1 MVATA
6 VAAVAAPP
14 VASSKAA
21 RRLLCFTD
29 CRPHS
34 LSLPQRPL
42 SLSIRFES
50 SPTLQWLQPNLNRTR
65 KSSRGLKSSPS
76 ENPSTE
82 APSETW
88 LLEPVGDGDSKHI
101 GFRVPLPGAFEIVS
115 NVVTVGRLAEKADMV
130 IPVATVSGLHARLEK
145 KEGALLV
152 TDLDSTNGT
161 FINDKKLKPG
171 DVTTVSPGSCVT
183 FGDMHLAIFRVS
195 KLKSTTV
202 SSEPDE
208 SESQPSTDGQTELE
222 IAS

>member
-14 VASSKAA
+14 VASSNAA
-21 RRLLCFTD
+21 RRLLCFTN

-42 SLSIRFES
+42 SPSIRFES
-50 SPTLQWLQPNLNRTR
+50 SPKLQWLQPNLNRTR

-88 LLEPVGDGDSKHI
+88 LLEP
-101 GFRVPLPGAFEIVS
+101 

-171 DVTTVSPGSCVT
+171 DVTTVSPGSCLT
-183 FGDMHLAIFRVS
+183 FGDIHLAIFRVS
-195 KLKSTTV
+195 KFESTTV